1 MTQFLLSVALRI
13 MSIYRLRAQTSLTY
27 SCSPWH
33 GTFSAGATSD
43 PSLSLIVH
51 IVQPGSKPIDRWSSL
66 PAFAR
71 LCHFLATVLMVIATS
86 GCSTIEYYRHALTGQ
101 FEIWRK
107 QEPISELLTR
117 DTLATDIREK
127 LMYAVS
133 ARNFAF
139 GRLALPDNGSYRDY
153 VNLERDFVIWNV
165 FATPELSLVPNESC
179 YPFVGCFD
187 YRGFFAEAHA
197 KRYAENLRR
206 QGNDV
211 FIGGVAAYSTLGW
224 LDDPTLSS
232 ILKWE
237 KARIAEIIFH
247 ELAHQQLYVKDDTS
261 FNESFA
267 MTVAM
272 AGLQLWIPLQGGDL
286 AKLETEQARE
296 RQFIAL
302 VLRFRSELEKVYL
315 SDHSDHDKRMAKNEI
330 LASLDAEYKLLKVSW
345 NGDTSYDEWMRI
357 DLNNAKIASV
367 STYHNHVAGFM
378 TILEQH
384 NYDFSAFYTAVE
396 QLAKLEPAERVACLS
411 AISKVDNTYGPSC
424 SKIINWPQ

>member
-1 MTQFLLSVALRI
+1 M
-13 MSIYRLRAQTSLTY
+13 
-27 SCSPWH
+27 
-33 GTFSAGATSD
+33 
-43 PSLSLIVH
+43 
-51 IVQPGSKPIDRWSSL
+51 VQPGSKFTDRWSPLSIL
-66 PAFAR
+66 AR
-71 LCHFLATVLMVIATS
+71 LCRFAATVIMVIVIS
-86 GCSTIEYYRHALTGQ
+86 GCSTIEFYRLALTGQ

-107 QEPISELLTR
+107 QESISALLAR
-117 DTLATDIREK
+117 DTLATDLRNK

-139 GRLALPDNGSYRDY
+139 DRLALPDNGSYRDY

-165 FATPELSLVPNESC
+165 FATPELSLVPIESC

-187 YRGFFAEAHA
+187 YRGFFAEQHA
-197 KRYAENLRR
+197 KHYAENLKR

-224 LDDPTLSS
+224 LDDPILSS

-247 ELAHQQLYVKDDTS
+247 ELAHQQLYLKDDTS

-272 AGLQLWIPLQGGDL
+272 AGLQLWIPLQRGDL

-315 SDHSDHDKRMAKNEI
+315 SDLSDHDKRVAKNEI
-330 LASLDAEYKLLKVSW
+330 LAHLDAEHKLLKVSW
-345 NGDTSYDEWMRI
+345 NGDSSYEEWMRI

-367 STYHNHVAGFM
+367 STYHDHVTGFM
-378 TILEQH
+378 SILEQLNH
-384 NYDFSAFYTAVE
+384 DFSAFYAAVGR
-396 QLAKLEPAERVACLS
+396 LAKLAPAERAACLS
-411 AISKVDNTYGPSC
+411 AISKVGSTYGPSC
-424 SKIINWPQ
+424 SKIIGSAR